1 MELRRLANARRIA
14 TVAAVGGAGVG
25 IGAAG
30 FGVLVGQ
37 AALARRAIGPR
48 TTSAPY
54 ADGSFGPST
63 GTSLRLV
70 VLGDSGA
77 AGFGANSADQ
87 TPGALLAAGLAA
99 ASERSVRYLCM
110 AEVGARSSDLAAQ
123 VERARIVRPHVAVVM
138 VGANDV
144 THRVRPPESVRLLTD
159 AVAALRV
166 MGCEV
171 VVGTCPDLGTVGPI
185 RPPLR
190 WVARRLSR
198 QLAAAQAIG
207 VSAVGGYA
215 VALADLLGPEF
226 AARPADMFAADQFH
240 PSTAG
245 YAAVAEAL
253 LPAVLIAAGV
263 RSRDVTPA
271 IPH

>member
-1 MELRRLANARRIA
+1 
-14 TVAAVGGAGVG
+14 
-25 IGAAG
+25 
-30 FGVLVGQ
+30 
-37 AALARRAIGPR
+37 
-48 TTSAPY
+48 
-54 ADGSFGPST
+54 
-63 GTSLRLV
+63 
-70 VLGDSGA
+70 
-77 AGFGANSADQ
+77 
-87 TPGALLAAGLAA
+87 
-99 ASERSVRYLCM
+99 
-110 AEVGARSSDLAAQ
+110 
-123 VERARIVRPHVAVVM
+123 M

-144 THRVRPPESVRLLTD
+144 THRVRPPESVRLLTE

-226 AARPADMFAADQFH
+226 AARPQDMFAADQFH

-245 YAAVAEAL
+245 YAAVADAL
-253 LPAVLIAAGV
+253 LPAVLVAAGV
-263 RSRDVTPA
+263 RSRDVMPTS
-271 IPH
+271 PH